1 MAKTILE
8 TSSHLIFKMLLSCV
22 FVEDKPVPSAK
33 ILPGFQH
40 PSVLVLNVWELN
52 CQKNRVPG
60 S

>member
-40 PSVLVLNVWELN
+40 PSVLVLNVW
-52 CQKNRVPG
+52 
-60 S
+60 